1 MVSMTDFG
9 CSDKTVG
16 KMMRRLDLQIQ
27 KNWKTKYLFIIAGQ
41 SLSLI
46 GSTAVQFSVI
56 WWLSTTLGSPII
68 LAFASIAAYIPNIL
82 LGSFVGVW
90 LDRLNK
96 KYVIIAADVF
106 TGVISVIFAL
116 TFYLGTPTV
125 WMTLFFLGLRAI
137 GGVFQSPAIQAVVPS
152 IVPKD
157 QLIQANAWDQFL
169 QSGAL
174 MIGPVLGAV
183 MYAALPLPI
192 ILFSDLTGAVIASI
206 SLMPVKIPYIVRVDD
221 NPMGFVREW
230 KEGLQI
236 FLMDKRLFVLTLSAA
251 ICMIFFMPITAF
263 YPLMTSDYFQGTACE
278 ASSVELL
285 YSAGMMSGTFVINR
299 FGNKLQ
305 YNAICVAFIGL
316 FGLGSTTLI
325 SGFLPKSDEAFW
337 IFAFMC
343 FGMGISAVFYNIP
356 YIAYIQ
362 ETIPSIYHGRAFS
375 LLNSI
380 ISLTMPLGLLVAG
393 PLSEIKGIQFW
404 FSFSG
409 IMIVSITLIAV
420 CVLAKKHL
428 HTIVRNNNKKGCIFS
443 EQKGE
448 I

>member
-1 MVSMTDFG
+1 
-9 CSDKTVG
+9 
-16 KMMRRLDLQIQ
+16 MMRRLDLQIQ

-428 HTIVRNNNKKGCIFS
+428 HTIVRKNNKKGCIFS

>member
-1 MVSMTDFG
+1 
-9 CSDKTVG
+9 
-16 KMMRRLDLQIQ
+16 MMRRLDLQIQ

-90 LDRLNK
+90 LDRLKK

-157 QLIQANAWDQFL
+157 QLIQANAWNQFL

-192 ILFSDLTGAVIASI
+192 ILFSDLAGAIIASI

-305 YNAICVAFIGL
+305 YNAICAAFIGL

-356 YIAYIQ
+356 YIAYMQ

-393 PLSEIKGIQFW
+393 PVSEIKGI
-404 FSFSG
+404 
-409 IMIVSITLIAV
+409 
-420 CVLAKKHL
+420 
-428 HTIVRNNNKKGCIFS
+428 
-443 EQKGE
+443 
-448 I
+448 

>member
-1 MVSMTDFG
+1 
-9 CSDKTVG
+9 
-16 KMMRRLDLQIQ
+16 MMGRLDLQIQ
-27 KNWKTKYLFIIAGQ
+27 KNWKTKYLFMIAGQ

-56 WWLSTTLGSPII
+56 WWLSATLGSPII
-68 LAFASIAAYIPNIL
+68 LAFASMAAYIPNIL
-82 LGSFVGVW
+82 LGPFVGVW
-90 LDRLNK
+90 LDRLNR

-116 TFYLGTPTV
+116 AFYLGTPTV
-125 WMTLFFLGLRAI
+125 WMALIFLGLRAI
-137 GGVFQSPAIQAVVPS
+137 GGVFQFPTIQAVVPS

-183 MYAALPLPI
+183 MYAALPLPT
-192 ILFSDLTGAVIASI
+192 ILFSDLVGAVIASI
-206 SLMPVKIPYIVRVDD
+206 ALIPVKIPYIARVDD
-221 NPMGFVREW
+221 NSMGFVTEW
-230 KEGLQI
+230 KEGLRI
-236 FLMDKRLFVLTLSAA
+236 FLMDKRLFVLTLSAT
-251 ICMIFFMPITAF
+251 ICMVFFMPITAF
-263 YPLMTSDYFQGTACE
+263 YPLMTSDYFQGTAYE

-285 YSAGMMSGTFVINR
+285 YSAGMMLGTFVINR

-305 YNAICVAFIGL
+305 YNAICTALIGL

-325 SGFLPKSDEAFW
+325 SGFLPKSDVAFW

-356 YIAYIQ
+356 YIAYMQ
-362 ETIPSIYHGRAFS
+362 ETIPSKYHGRAFS
-375 LLNSI
+375 LLNTI

-393 PLSEIKGIQFW
+393 PVSEIKGIQFW
-404 FSFSG
+404 FGFSG

-420 CVLAKKHL
+420 CVLVKKHL
-428 HTIVRNNNKKGCIFS
+428 YTVRINNNKGFIFMNRK
-443 EQKGE
+443 EGH
-448 I
+448 

>member
-1 MVSMTDFG
+1 MSMTDFG
-9 CSDKTVG
+9 CSDKTMG

-192 ILFSDLTGAVIASI
+192 ILFSDLAGAVIASI

>member
-1 MVSMTDFG
+1 
-9 CSDKTVG
+9 
-16 KMMRRLDLQIQ
+16 MMGRLDLQIQ
-27 KNWKTKYLFIIAGQ
+27 KNWKTKYLFMIAGQ

-56 WWLSTTLGSPII
+56 WWLSATLGSPII
-68 LAFASIAAYIPNIL
+68 LAFASMAAYIPNIL
-82 LGSFVGVW
+82 LGPFVGVW
-90 LDRLNK
+90 LDRLNR

-106 TGVISVIFAL
+106 TGGISVIFAL
-116 TFYLGTPTV
+116 AFYLGTPTV
-125 WMTLFFLGLRAI
+125 WMALIFLGLRAI
-137 GGVFQSPAIQAVVPS
+137 GGVFQFPAIQAVVPS

-183 MYAALPLPI
+183 MYAALPLPT
-192 ILFSDLTGAVIASI
+192 ILFSDLVGAVIASI
-206 SLMPVKIPYIVRVDD
+206 ALIPVKIPYIARVDD
-221 NPMGFVREW
+221 NSMGFVTEW
-230 KEGLQI
+230 KEGLRI
-236 FLMDKRLFVLTLSAA
+236 FLMDKRLFVLTLSAT
-251 ICMIFFMPITAF
+251 ICMVFFMPITAF
-263 YPLMTSDYFQGTACE
+263 YPLMTSDYFQGTAYE

-285 YSAGMMSGTFVINR
+285 YSAGMMLGTFVINR

-305 YNAICVAFIGL
+305 YNAICTALIGL

-325 SGFLPKSDEAFW
+325 SGFLPKSDVAFW

-356 YIAYIQ
+356 YIAYMQ
-362 ETIPSIYHGRAFS
+362 ETIPSKYHGRAFS
-375 LLNSI
+375 LLNTI

-393 PLSEIKGIQFW
+393 PVSEIKGIQFW
-404 FSFSG
+404 FGFSG

-420 CVLAKKHL
+420 CVLVKKHL
-428 HTIVRNNNKKGCIFS
+428 YTVRINNNKGFIFMNRK
-443 EQKGE
+443 EGH
-448 I
+448 

>member
-1 MVSMTDFG
+1 
-9 CSDKTVG
+9 
-16 KMMRRLDLQIQ
+16 MMRRLDLQIQ
-27 KNWKTKYLFIIAGQ
+27 KNWKTKYLFMIAGQ

-68 LAFASIAAYIPNIL
+68 LVFASIAAYIPNIL

-90 LDRLNK
+90 LDQLNK

-137 GGVFQSPAIQAVVPS
+137 GGVFQFPAIQAVVPS

-192 ILFSDLTGAVIASI
+192 ILFSDLAGAVIASI
-206 SLMPVKIPYIVRVDD
+206 SLMPVKIPYTVRVDD

-305 YNAICVAFIGL
+305 YNAICAAFIGL

-356 YIAYIQ
+356 YIAYMQ

-380 ISLTMPLGLLVAG
+380 ISLTMPLSLLVAG
-393 PLSEIKGIQFW
+393 PVSEIKGIQFW

-409 IMIVSITLIAV
+409 IIIVSITLITV
-420 CVLAKKHL
+420 CVLVKKH
-428 HTIVRNNNKKGCIFS
+428 
-443 EQKGE
+443 
-448 I
+448 

>member
-1 MVSMTDFG
+1 
-9 CSDKTVG
+9 
-16 KMMRRLDLQIQ
+16 MMRRLDLQIQ
-27 KNWKTKYLFIIAGQ
+27 KNWKTKYLFMIAGQ

-90 LDRLNK
+90 LDQLNK

-192 ILFSDLTGAVIASI
+192 ILFSDLAGAVIASI
-206 SLMPVKIPYIVRVDD
+206 SLMPVKIPYTVRVDD

-305 YNAICVAFIGL
+305 YNAICAAFIGL

-356 YIAYIQ
+356 YIAYMQ

-380 ISLTMPLGLLVAG
+380 ISLTMPLSLLVAG
-393 PLSEIKGIQFW
+393 PVSEIKGIQFW

-409 IMIVSITLIAV
+409 IIIVSITLITV
-420 CVLAKKHL
+420 CVLVKKH
-428 HTIVRNNNKKGCIFS
+428 
-443 EQKGE
+443 
-448 I
+448 

>member
-428 HTIVRNNNKKGCIFS
+428 HTIVRKNNKKGCIFS

>member
-1 MVSMTDFG
+1 
-9 CSDKTVG
+9 
-16 KMMRRLDLQIQ
+16 MMRRLDLQIQ
-27 KNWKTKYLFIIAGQ
+27 KNWKTKYLFMIAGQ

-90 LDRLNK
+90 LDQLNK

-157 QLIQANAWDQFL
+157 RLIQANAWDQFL

-183 MYAALPLPI
+183 MYAALPLLI
-192 ILFSDLTGAVIASI
+192 ILFSDLAGAVIASI
-206 SLMPVKIPYIVRVDD
+206 SLMPVKIPYTVRVDD

-305 YNAICVAFIGL
+305 YNAICAAFIGL

-356 YIAYIQ
+356 YIAYMQ

-393 PLSEIKGIQFW
+393 PVSEIKGIQFW

-409 IMIVSITLIAV
+409 IIIVSITLITV
-420 CVLAKKHL
+420 CVLVKKH
-428 HTIVRNNNKKGCIFS
+428 
-443 EQKGE
+443 
-448 I
+448 

>member
-1 MVSMTDFG
+1 
-9 CSDKTVG
+9 
-16 KMMRRLDLQIQ
+16 MMRRLDLQIQ

-221 NPMGFVREW
+221 NTMGFVREW

-356 YIAYIQ
+356 YIAYMQ

>member
-27 KNWKTKYLFIIAGQ
+27 KNWKTKYLFMIAGQ

-90 LDRLNK
+90 LDQLNK

-192 ILFSDLTGAVIASI
+192 ILFSDLAGAVIASI
-206 SLMPVKIPYIVRVDD
+206 SLMPVKIPYTVRVDD

-305 YNAICVAFIGL
+305 YNAICAAFIGL

-356 YIAYIQ
+356 YIAYMQ

-393 PLSEIKGIQFW
+393 PVSEIKGIQFW

-409 IMIVSITLIAV
+409 IIIVSITLITV
-420 CVLAKKHL
+420 CVLVKKH
-428 HTIVRNNNKKGCIFS
+428 
-443 EQKGE
+443 
-448 I
+448 

>member
-1 MVSMTDFG
+1 MSMTDFG

-27 KNWKTKYLFIIAGQ
+27 KNWKTKYLFMIAGQ

-90 LDRLNK
+90 LDQLNK

-174 MIGPVLGAV
+174 IIGPVLGAV

-192 ILFSDLTGAVIASI
+192 ILFSDLAGAVIASI
-206 SLMPVKIPYIVRVDD
+206 SLMPVKIPYTVRVDD

-251 ICMIFFMPITAF
+251 ICMIFFMPITVF

-305 YNAICVAFIGL
+305 YNAICAAFIGL

-325 SGFLPKSDEAFW
+325 SGLLPKSDEAFW

-356 YIAYIQ
+356 YIAYMQ

-393 PLSEIKGIQFW
+393 PVSEIKGIQFW

-409 IMIVSITLIAV
+409 IIIVSITLITV
-420 CVLAKKHL
+420 CVLVKKH
-428 HTIVRNNNKKGCIFS
+428 
-443 EQKGE
+443 
-448 I
+448 

>member
-27 KNWKTKYLFIIAGQ
+27 KNWKTKYLFMIAGQ

-68 LAFASIAAYIPNIL
+68 LVFASIAAYIPNIL

-90 LDRLNK
+90 LDQLNK

-137 GGVFQSPAIQAVVPS
+137 GGVFQFPAIQAVVPS

-192 ILFSDLTGAVIASI
+192 ILFSDLAGAVIASI
-206 SLMPVKIPYIVRVDD
+206 SLMPVKIPYTVRVDD

-305 YNAICVAFIGL
+305 YNAICAAFIGL

-356 YIAYIQ
+356 YIAYMQ

-380 ISLTMPLGLLVAG
+380 ISLTMPLSLLVAG
-393 PLSEIKGIQFW
+393 PVSEIKGIQFW

-409 IMIVSITLIAV
+409 IIIVSITLITV
-420 CVLAKKHL
+420 CVLVKKH
-428 HTIVRNNNKKGCIFS
+428 
-443 EQKGE
+443 
-448 I
+448 

>member
-1 MVSMTDFG
+1 
-9 CSDKTVG
+9 
-16 KMMRRLDLQIQ
+16 MMGRLDLQIQ
-27 KNWKTKYLFIIAGQ
+27 KNWKTKYLFMIAGQ

-56 WWLSTTLGSPII
+56 WWLSATLGSPII
-68 LAFASIAAYIPNIL
+68 LAFASMAAYIPNIL
-82 LGSFVGVW
+82 LGPFVGVW
-90 LDRLNK
+90 LDRLNR

-116 TFYLGTPTV
+116 AFYLGTPTV
-125 WMTLFFLGLRAI
+125 WMALIFLGLRAI
-137 GGVFQSPAIQAVVPS
+137 GGVFQFPAIQAVVPS

-183 MYAALPLPI
+183 MYAALPLPT
-192 ILFSDLTGAVIASI
+192 ILFSDLVGAVIASI
-206 SLMPVKIPYIVRVDD
+206 ALIPVKIPYIARVDD
-221 NPMGFVREW
+221 NSMGFVTEW
-230 KEGLQI
+230 KEGLRI
-236 FLMDKRLFVLTLSAA
+236 FLMDKRLFVLTLSAT
-251 ICMIFFMPITAF
+251 ICMVFFMPITAF
-263 YPLMTSDYFQGTACE
+263 YPLMTSDYFQGTAYE

-285 YSAGMMSGTFVINR
+285 YSAGMMLGTFVINR

-305 YNAICVAFIGL
+305 YNAICTALIGL

-325 SGFLPKSDEAFW
+325 SGFLPKSDVAFW

-356 YIAYIQ
+356 YIAYMQ
-362 ETIPSIYHGRAFS
+362 ETIPSKYHGRAFS
-375 LLNSI
+375 LLNTI

-393 PLSEIKGIQFW
+393 PVSEIKGIQFW
-404 FSFSG
+404 FGFSG

-420 CVLAKKHL
+420 CVLVKKHL
-428 HTIVRNNNKKGCIFS
+428 YTVRINNNKGFIFMNRK
-443 EQKGE
+443 EGH
-448 I
+448 

>member
-192 ILFSDLTGAVIASI
+192 ILFSDLAGAVIASI

>member
-1 MVSMTDFG
+1 MG
-9 CSDKTVG
+9 
-16 KMMRRLDLQIQ
+16 RLDLQIQ
-27 KNWKTKYLFIIAGQ
+27 KNWKTKYLFMIAGQ
-41 SLSLI
+41 SLSPI

-56 WWLSTTLGSPII
+56 WWLSATLGSPII
-68 LAFASIAAYIPNIL
+68 LAFASMAAYIPNIL
-82 LGSFVGVW
+82 LGPFAGVW
-90 LDRLNK
+90 LDRLNR

-116 TFYLGTPTV
+116 AFYLGTPTV
-125 WMTLFFLGLRAI
+125 WMALIFLGLRAI
-137 GGVFQSPAIQAVVPS
+137 GGVFQAPAIQAVVPS

-183 MYAALPLPI
+183 MYAALPLPT
-192 ILFSDLTGAVIASI
+192 ILFSDLVGAVIASI
-206 SLMPVKIPYIVRVDD
+206 ALIPVKIPYIARVDG
-221 NPMGFVREW
+221 NSMGFVTEW
-230 KEGLQI
+230 KEGLRI
-236 FLMDKRLFVLTLSAA
+236 FLMDKRLFVLTLSAT
-251 ICMIFFMPITAF
+251 ICMVFFMPITAF
-263 YPLMTSDYFQGTACE
+263 YPLMTSDYFQGTAYE

-285 YSAGMMSGTFVINR
+285 YSAGMMLGTFVINR

-305 YNAICVAFIGL
+305 YNAICTALIGL

-325 SGFLPKSDEAFW
+325 SGFLPKSDVAFW

-356 YIAYIQ
+356 YIAYMQ
-362 ETIPSIYHGRAFS
+362 ETIPSKYHGRAFS
-375 LLNSI
+375 LLNTI

-393 PLSEIKGIQFW
+393 PVSEIKGIQFW
-404 FSFSG
+404 FGFSG

-420 CVLAKKHL
+420 CVLVKKHL
-428 HTIVRNNNKKGCIFS
+428 YTVRINNNKGFIFMNRK
-443 EQKGE
+443 EGH
-448 I
+448 